1 MESPRKKRLKSQ
13 RVLNTEEEILN
24 VMSQLD
30 DSDLEMSDEEEL
42 ENDVVS
48 TIQNDLGNFSDD
60 TDADPDYSP
69 GMLSSSDSEEDI
81 INDQPTTSKVNSY
94 NIDSILYINQVANLK
109 LKIVL
114 VKNQLA
120 CLLTILSNI
129 LYYYFQIAYKFK
141 WMLHIQ

>member
-81 INDQPTTSKVNSY
+81 INDQPTTSKAS
-94 NIDSILYINQVANLK
+94 
-109 LKIVL
+109 L
-114 VKNQLA
+114 VKKKEA
-120 CLLTILSNI
+120 GIR
-129 LYYYFQIAYKFK
+129 
-141 WMLHIQ
+141 